1 MSTEPTIARDR
12 SAVRRNTRGARAQ
25 ASSDQQVQ
33 DASAANRGGEVRLSD
48 VPVLPARDEDIPA
61 IAGIYA
67 YHVRNGLASFETEPP
82 TLKEMGQPR
91 IELRSNGFPYL
102 VAFCNDR
109 LVGYAYAGPH
119 RERRAYRF
127 TVEDSIYMDPTYV
140 GKGIGR
146 ILLDALVHESEL
158 RGFRQM
164 IAVIGDSGN
173 QASIKLHASCG
184 FAMIGTFPAVGFK
197 HGRWVDTVLMQRSLG
212 NADHTLP
219 ESNDAKFY

>member
-1 MSTEPTIARDR
+1 MSTEPVTVTDRLGSWPAARRAGAPADQR
-12 SAVRRNTRGARAQ
+12 VR
-25 ASSDQQVQ
+25 
-33 DASAANRGGEVRLSD
+33 DASAPNRGGEVLLSS

-82 TLKEMGQPR
+82 TLKEMSQRR

-102 VAFCNDR
+102 VALCNDR
-109 LVGYAYAGPH
+109 VVGYAYAGPY

-127 TVEDSIYMDPTYV
+127 TVEDSIYMDPAYV

-164 IAVIGDSGN
+164 IAVIGDSAN
-173 QASIKLHASCG
+173 HASTQLHASCG
-184 FAMIGTFPAVGFK
+184 FAMIGTFAAVGLK
-197 HGRWVDTVLMQRSLG
+197 HGRWVDTVLMQRALG
-212 NADHTLP
+212 NADRELVQ
-219 ESNDAKFY
+219 SNDVKP